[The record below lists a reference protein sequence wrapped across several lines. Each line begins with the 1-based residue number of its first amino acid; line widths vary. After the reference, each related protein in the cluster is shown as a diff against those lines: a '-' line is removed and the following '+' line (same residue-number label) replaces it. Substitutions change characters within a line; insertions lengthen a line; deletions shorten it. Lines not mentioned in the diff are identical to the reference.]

1 MSNVIFL
8 SFIRKFDSLAE
19 MSKLLFLLSTI
30 VIAGV
35 ANAGVIVMEG
45 HYQNQNI
52 YIQNAI
58 SMAGVGFCTY
68 EVTIN
73 GMVSTDEIY
82 SDAFEIDLLP
92 FQLEIGT
99 PVMVKIKFK
108 DDGCSPKVLNPN
120 ALSPNPT
127 FETAA
132 IDVDNNGE
140 LTWTTVHESAALT
153 FMVEQ
158 FKWNKWIKVGE
169 VVGKGGAKIHKYN
182 FRTEPCA
189 GVNKFRVKQKGL
201 YGKTRYSP
209 AVSYTSL
216 KSEVTYIYNRTTQK
230 VEFSENTAY
239 ELYDMYG
246 SIVKKGHGIRYDVSN
261 LKRGIYYM
269 SYGNTMAEVK
279 KR

>member
-1 MSNVIFL
+1 MNKV
-8 SFIRKFDSLAE
+8 
-19 MSKLLFLLSTI
+19 LFLLS
-30 VIAGV
+30 VFAMSGV
-35 ANAGVIVMEG
+35 VNAGVIVMEG

-58 SMAGVGFCTY
+58 STAGVGFCTY

-92 FQLEIGT
+92 FQLKIGT

-132 IDVDNNGE
+132 IDVDNKGE
-140 LTWTTVHESAALT
+140 LIWTTVNESAALT
-153 FMVEQ
+153 FLVEQ

-169 VVGKGGAKIHKYN
+169 IAGKGGPKIHKYS
-182 FRTEPCA
+182 FKTEACA

-209 AVSYTSL
+209 AVYYTSL

-230 VEFSENTAY
+230 IEFSENTAY